1 MYLHCINLRKVKEK
15 FVFFV
20 FFYFST
26 KWAEKMKKTLLL
38 NKLTLRGAILLGPPC
53 TVIPPNARFLGLRKG
68 PRVWKPRIWVHI
80 YVVKVKKG
88 AEPFSK
94 VHFLGDFEVRCSQMD
109 VLPTVL
115 APLLTALE

>member
-1 MYLHCINLRKVKEK
+1 MNQLLRELVSNRRFETSII
-15 FVFFV
+15 V
-20 FFYFST
+20 S
-26 KWAEKMKKTLLL
+26 
-38 NKLTLRGAILLGPPC
+38 
-53 TVIPPNARFLGLRKG
+53 TVIPPNSRFLGLRKG

-109 VLPTVL
+109 VLPNKNATYRKTCNKSR
-115 APLLTALE
+115 LLIFSFWIFPRLSLKVDSH

>member
-1 MYLHCINLRKVKEK
+1 MPLRISSVHR
-15 FVFFV
+15 FD
-20 FFYFST
+20 
-26 KWAEKMKKTLLL
+26 
-38 NKLTLRGAILLGPPC
+38 G
-53 TVIPPNARFLGLRKG
+53 TVIPPNSRFLGLRKG

-109 VLPTVL
+109 VLPTVNPYVSATIFFYFSL
-115 APLLTALE
+115 FGATIF

>member
-1 MYLHCINLRKVKEK
+1 MEP
-15 FVFFV
+15 
-20 FFYFST
+20 
-26 KWAEKMKKTLLL
+26 
-38 NKLTLRGAILLGPPC
+38 ILICSLFLY
-53 TVIPPNARFLGLRKG
+53 TVIPPNSRFLGLRKG

-109 VLPTVL
+109 VLPTVR
-115 APLLTALE
+115 APFTTALEK

>member
-1 MYLHCINLRKVKEK
+1 MNEIFFISPSVALRSEINV
-15 FVFFV
+15 
-20 FFYFST
+20 
-26 KWAEKMKKTLLL
+26 
-38 NKLTLRGAILLGPPC
+38 PC
-53 TVIPPNARFLGLRKG
+53 TVIPPNSRFLGLRKG

-109 VLPTVL
+109 VLPNKNAT
-115 APLLTALE
+115 

>member
-1 MYLHCINLRKVKEK
+1 
-15 FVFFV
+15 
-20 FFYFST
+20 
-26 KWAEKMKKTLLL
+26 MKKSAKFARGYSQQK
-38 NKLTLRGAILLGPPC
+38 NPNSIPYYYKWRKKDACQNGWFIEMSLRMVCLLGQN
-53 TVIPPNARFLGLRKG
+53 TVIPPNSRFLGLRKG

-109 VLPTVL
+109 VLPNKNAT
-115 APLLTALE
+115 